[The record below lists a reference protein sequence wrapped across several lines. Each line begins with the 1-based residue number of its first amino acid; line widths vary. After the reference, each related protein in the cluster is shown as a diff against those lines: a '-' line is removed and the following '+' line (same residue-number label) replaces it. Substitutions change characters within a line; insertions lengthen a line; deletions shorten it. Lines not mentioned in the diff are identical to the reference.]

1 MLAVIVVCMRVVI
14 TVDCDGDI
22 EEHFRRSLGR
32 DYCNYLSHSSGDCTV
47 RQSSAQW
54 NGAVA
59 CSSAAAAPCS
69 SAVTSSG
76 GAVSRTT
83 LSDLLST
90 DAEICDSTCDASK
103 KCSAISITGVCVCA
117 RAGARVRACVCVC
130 VSVRVCHWYSSASRS
145 AFKVHIVHLIN
156 VCIIIDGQAN
166 AWLFSVFTQ
175 KQVFWPSNCQIST
188 DLDKI

>member
-1 MLAVIVVCMRVVI
+1 MLAVIVVCMCVVI

-76 GAVSRTT
+76 SAVSRTT

-103 KCSAISITGVCVCA
+103 KCSAISITGLCVCVCA
-117 RAGARVRACVCVC
+117 RARGRVPFRYLRTAYRKQFYPNQWHRYKAETLKVCLLLVW
-130 VSVRVCHWYSSASRS
+130 RVCDQ
-145 AFKVHIVHLIN
+145 AF
-156 VCIIIDGQAN
+156 GRYR
-166 AWLFSVFTQ
+166 
-175 KQVFWPSNCQIST
+175 P
-188 DLDKI
+188 

>member
-1 MLAVIVVCMRVVI
+1 MLAVIVVCMCVVI

-76 GAVSRTT
+76 SAVSRTT

-103 KCSAISITGVCVCA
+103 KCSAISITGL
-117 RAGARVRACVCVC
+117 CVCVC
-130 VSVRVCHWYSSASRS
+130 VCACAWKGTLPVSAHSLQETVLPKPVAPIQSRDSEGVPFASVES
-145 AFKVHIVHLIN
+145 L
-156 VCIIIDGQAN
+156 
-166 AWLFSVFTQ
+166 
-175 KQVFWPSNCQIST
+175 
-188 DLDKI
+188 